1 MPARSLPQTSCSRR
15 SARRRP
21 DTQAPQ
27 GSAGGAWQKTSATPT
42 SVRSIRPDL
51 EPAFPSR
58 WGHYARR
65 VSGGRLHWRE
75 TEHYS
80 VQCMRRVGTRNRADQ
95 KADGS
100 RDTSAR
106 FGVRRTK
113 STEALMRAIAWSDF
127 PASNA
132 PITAYRNSMIESSA
146 ARKGSTDS
154 EGIMTAKSPA
164 PRRLRCPYL
173 TVSPGISSS
182 IIAVEK
188 RAKRLRGTRLP
199 AATGLR

>member
-21 DTQAPQ
+21 NTQAPQ

-42 SVRSIRPDL
+42 SVRSIRPGL

-58 WGHYARR
+58 WVHYARR

-146 ARKGSTDS
+146 ARKRSTDS

-173 TVSPGISSS
+173 TVSPGKSPLV
-182 IIAVEK
+182 IALEK
-188 RAKRLRGTRLP
+188 ERRAPRARVYPLQPG
-199 AATGLR
+199 

>member
-1 MPARSLPQTSCSRR
+1 MPGRSSPQTACSRR

-21 DTQAPQ
+21 DTRAPQ
-27 GSAGGAWQKTSATPT
+27 GRARGAQQKTSTTPT
-42 SVRSIRPDL
+42 SARSIRAGL
-51 EPAFPSR
+51 EPALPSR
-58 WGHYARR
+58 WFHHARR
-65 VSGGRLHWRE
+65 ISGGRLHWRE

-80 VQCMRRVGTRNRADQ
+80 AQSMRRVGTRNRAAQ

-100 RDTSAR
+100 SDASAR

-113 STEALMRAIAWSDF
+113 STEALMRAIAWSGF

-199 AATGLR
+199 LQPG